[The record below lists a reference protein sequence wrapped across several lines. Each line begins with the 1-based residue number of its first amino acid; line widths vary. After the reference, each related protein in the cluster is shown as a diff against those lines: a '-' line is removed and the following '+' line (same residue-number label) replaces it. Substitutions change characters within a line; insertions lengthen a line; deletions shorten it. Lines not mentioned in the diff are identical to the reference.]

1 MLRNLLRSF
10 ETVLRLPATTNAASI
25 SCSRRHLFSQYEF
38 DGNARPRRTPQAAT
52 ATTNAPFGGSE
63 TDNEYVPY
71 KLEQE
76 TGTKTSALV
85 EALRERFRFTDA
97 ELQRIMSDETVNRTY
112 RGRSLISTMDTLL
125 LEGVARRSFVEYPW
139 LLSLDNSELSLS
151 RKSFVLQLYNLS
163 ILERLELKLQLIKS
177 MDMRDINDFV
187 PFLRLTVP
195 RLRKL
200 VSALNSERNT
210 IPLGNRVYY
219 ISDKLQVSPEIVTK
233 YLSKRLFI
241 LEMPFEMFEKNL
253 HYMIEYNVSP
263 INILKDLWAFRYT
276 PKSVQLRLE
285 RAKRAKKDKIMPWM
299 VRCPEPIL
307 QRSLKLSLDELQVLG
322 KFSSVVEYI
331 AHRLEFTVNEA
342 KAIMDRHPQVHT
354 VRVTKIKDVLDYL
367 LEEAK
372 FSRTEIAQVP
382 RILCHS
388 LKTTKERMEELK
400 SHGCRPSSLVIVCR
414 SRREYDKFLR
424 HWISMARD
432 PETTPE
438 P

>member
-1 MLRNLLRSF
+1 MWSTPGCCPWITVSLHRQKNLF
-10 ETVLRLPATTNAASI
+10 Y
-25 SCSRRHLFSQYEF
+25 FS
-38 DGNARPRRTPQAAT
+38 P
-52 ATTNAPFGGSE
+52 
-63 TDNEYVPY
+63 
-71 KLEQE
+71 
-76 TGTKTSALV
+76 
-85 EALRERFRFTDA
+85 
-97 ELQRIMSDETVNRTY
+97 
-112 RGRSLISTMDTLL
+112 
-125 LEGVARRSFVEYPW
+125 
-139 LLSLDNSELSLS
+139 
-151 RKSFVLQLYNLS
+151 

-177 MDMRDINDFV
+177 MDMQDINDFV

-210 IPLGNRVYY
+210 IPQGNRVYY
-219 ISDKLQVSPEIVTK
+219 ISEKLQVSPKIVTK

-241 LEMPFEMFEKNL
+241 LEMPYEMFEKNL

-342 KAIMDRHPQVHT
+342 KAIMDKHPQVHT
-354 VRVTKIKDVLDYL
+354 VRVTKVSLRACQIMIIHYFHLRSK
-367 LEEAK
+367 K
-372 FSRTEIAQVP
+372 FWTICWR
-382 RILCHS
+382 
-388 LKTTKERMEELK
+388 
-400 SHGCRPSSLVIVCR
+400 RPSLQ
-414 SRREYDKFLR
+414 E
-424 HWISMARD
+424 
-432 PETTPE
+432 
-438 P
+438 

>member
-1 MLRNLLRSF
+1 MLRNLLRGF
-10 ETVLRLPATTNAASI
+10 ETVLRLPATTNAVSV
-25 SCSRRHLFSQYEF
+25 SCSRRLLFSQYEF
-38 DGNARPRRTPQAAT
+38 DGHAKLRKTPLAAT

-76 TGTKTSALV
+76 TGTKSSTLV

-97 ELQRIMSDETVNRTY
+97 ELQRILSDETVNRTY

-139 LLSLDNSELSLS
+139 LLSLDN
-151 RKSFVLQLYNLS
+151 K
-163 ILERLELKLQLIKS
+163 RLELKLQLIKS

-200 VSALNSERNT
+200 ISALNSERNT

-331 AHRLEFTVNEA
+331 AHRLEFTVDEA

-367 LEEAK
+367 LDEAK

-432 PETTPE
+432 PETTSDP
-438 P
+438 

>member
-10 ETVLRLPATTNAASI
+10 ETVLRLPAATNAAPI
-25 SCSRRHLFSQYEF
+25 SCSRRLLFSQYEF
-38 DGNARPRRTPQAAT
+38 EGHARPRKSPLAAT
-52 ATTNAPFGGSE
+52 ATTNAPFSGSE
-63 TDNEYVPY
+63 TDSEYLPY

-76 TGTKTSALV
+76 TGTKSSTLV
-85 EALRERFRFTDA
+85 EALRERFRFTEA
-97 ELQRIMSDETVNRTY
+97 ELQRIMSDETVHRNY

-125 LEGVARRSFVEYPW
+125 LEGVERRSFVEYPW
-139 LLSLDNSELSLS
+139 LLSLDN
-151 RKSFVLQLYNLS
+151 K
-163 ILERLELKLQLIKS
+163 RLELKLQLIKS
-177 MDMRDINDFV
+177 MDMQDINDFV

-200 VSALNSERNT
+200 VSALYSERNT
-210 IPLGNRVYY
+210 IPQGNRVYY
-219 ISDKLQVSPEIVTK
+219 ISEKLQVSPKIVTK

-241 LEMPFEMFEKNL
+241 LEMPYEMFEKNL

-322 KFSSVVEYI
+322 NFSSVVEYI
-331 AHRLEFTVNEA
+331 AHRLQFTVNEA
-342 KAIMDRHPQVHT
+342 KAIMDKHPQVHT
-354 VRVTKIKDVLDYL
+354 VRVTKIKEVLDYL

-372 FSRTEIAQVP
+372 FTRIEIAQVP

-400 SHGCRPSSLVIVCR
+400 SHGCRPSSLVILCR

-424 HWISMARD
+424 HWIGMARD
-432 PETTPE
+432 PDTTPDQ
-438 P
+438 